1 MPKPQDRLIVAL
13 DYPSAAEALRLVDQ
27 LAGQV
32 LWYKV
37 GLELYLAEGPSIVET
52 LRNRGFN
59 IFLDLKLHDIPNTVR
74 GAVRSVSRIGA
85 SLLTVHSAGGPKM
98 IEAAVEASVESPDGL
113 KILGVTVLTS
123 MDAAQLSASGI
134 NAPVP
139 QQVELLAAMARA
151 AGAPGLICSPLE
163 CAQLRR
169 ILGPEPLLVVPGIR
183 PMGAA
188 AQDQSRIATPAD
200 ALRDGASYLVVG
212 RPISQATDPA
222 QAAAAILEE
231 IENAI

>member
-1 MPKPQDRLIVAL
+1 MSQPQDRLIVAL
-13 DYPSAAEALRLVDQ
+13 DYPSASEALQFVDQ
-27 LAGQV
+27 LSGQI

-37 GLELYLAEGPSIVET
+37 GLELYLAAGPSIVQT
-52 LRNRGFN
+52 LRDRGFH

-85 SLLTVHSAGGPKM
+85 SLLTVHSAGGPHM
-98 IEAAVEASVESPDGL
+98 MQAAVEAAAEAETGL

-123 MDAAQLSASGI
+123 MDEPQLAATGVHR
-134 NAPVP
+134 PVP
-139 QQVELLAAMARA
+139 QQVELLAQMART

-163 CAQLRR
+163 CASLRR
-169 ILGPEPLLVVPGIR
+169 ILGPDPLLVVPGIR
-183 PMGAA
+183 PAGAA

-212 RPISQATDPA
+212 RPITQAHDPS
-222 QAAAAILEE
+222 QAAAAILTQ
-231 IENAI
+231 IASAL